1 MLVPSNVDVPVDD
14 VILRK
19 CVVYWCFVFGR
30 LQHFANMAACP
41 LHGACNFKTAKC
53 YLCFSCSFRE
63 IYVFIV
69 NMYMS
74 QQINLFLYLLFSRK
88 HGHDHVITLGQQ
100 SSQVKLCYSRDHL
113 ISLKNSIS
121 PISYSLCATIS
132 SLGIHAS
139 NHLCITRKSR
149 KRHRR
154 RRSNIGQI
162 YQITVVPISSSR
174 TPNPKAN
181 SALNRANLINI
192 PILQSFSES
201 RFQIT
206 LFE

>member
-1 MLVPSNVDVPVDD
+1 MFPVSLRWYARQTATLFIYYIGVYCTVLYCLVQPVRVFLVMLVPSNVDVPVDD

-53 YLCFSCSFRE
+53 YFCFSCSFRE

-88 HGHDHVITLGQQ
+88 LGHDHVITLRQQ

-113 ISLKNSIS
+113 ISLKNCIS
-121 PISYSLCATIS
+121 PISYSLCATIC
-132 SLGIHAS
+132 SLGIHAP
-139 NHLCITRKSR
+139 NHLCILWKCR

-154 RRSNIGQI
+154 RR
-162 YQITVVPISSSR
+162 
-174 TPNPKAN
+174 
-181 SALNRANLINI
+181 
-192 PILQSFSES
+192 
-201 RFQIT
+201 
-206 LFE
+206 